1 MKIGVSVGHQ
11 QKKIVKKQEPRT
23 KGSCKNKKPKQ
34 EKKKEEKEKEREKD
48 KEVERRKKKEGKEE

>member
-11 QKKIVKKQEPRT
+11 QKTIVKKQEPRT

-34 EKKKEEKEKEREKD
+34 EKKKEEKEKEED
-48 KEVERRKKKEGKEE
+48 KEVERRNKKKEK